1 MSILLKKS
9 ELLYSNDYFQKGVKA
24 LLLVLTAVSFAFL
37 ITYFWKSE
45 LSGDDLA
52 YFKTVDVTWS
62 WIINTRYLAWSSRVF
77 IDILIPFFVD
87 HELLLKITCIVF
99 LLISPLIL
107 LKLFKGN
114 TLIHLLFC
122 FVIISLFPYYEMK
135 TAGFAA
141 TVLNYYF
148 PIVLGLFLCAAIYN
162 NCKFNLSSFFII
174 LIVGIFACNHE
185 QCVVIIFTFSLF
197 AIISS
202 WPHLNVWA
210 LETFVISILSLVFIF
225 MSPGNA
231 VRMSQEMQNW
241 MPEFATFSLFAK
253 VYMGITTTF
262 YNLCYHNNLPFVF
275 CFVVLVLCLTKKLRW
290 AIASLIVLSICQEL
304 LRKVFKST
312 ELLENATW
320 LNSFPSSTLVIFFTY
335 ALVLLAIAIKLDLSY
350 QNKVVIIVMILLA
363 FALRGVIGLSPT
375 VFASGVRT
383 AIFSQ
388 CLFIICAGYAL
399 MRSNVNTTKISILL
413 SYFVYVN
420 LHKFVLNYISF

>member
-77 IDILIPFFVD
+77 IDVLIPFFVD

-304 LRKVFKST
+304 SRKVFKST

-388 CLFIICAGYAL
+388 SLFVICAGYAL

-420 LHKFVLNYISF
+420 LHKFILNYISF

>member
-1 MSILLKKS
+1 
-9 ELLYSNDYFQKGVKA
+9 
-24 LLLVLTAVSFAFL
+24 
-37 ITYFWKSE
+37 
-45 LSGDDLA
+45 
-52 YFKTVDVTWS
+52 
-62 WIINTRYLAWSSRVF
+62 
-77 IDILIPFFVD
+77 
-87 HELLLKITCIVF
+87 
-99 LLISPLIL
+99 
-107 LKLFKGN
+107 
-114 TLIHLLFC
+114 
-122 FVIISLFPYYEMK
+122 MK

-162 NCKFNLSSFFII
+162 NCKFNLLSFFII

-202 WPHLNVWA
+202 WPHLNVRA
-210 LETFVISILSLVFIF
+210 LETLVISILSLVFIF

-290 AIASLIVLSICQEL
+290 AIASLIVLCICQEL
-304 LRKVFKST
+304 LRNRFKST

-320 LNSFPSSTLVIFFTY
+320 LTSYPSLTLILFFTY
-335 ALVLLAIAIKLDLSY
+335 AFVLLLISVKLDMSF
-350 QNKVVIIVMILLA
+350 QNRVVIIVMILLA
-363 FALRGVIGLSPT
+363 FGLRGVIGLSPT

-383 AIFSQ
+383 SIFSQ
-388 CLFIICAGYAL
+388 TLFVICSGYA
-399 MRSNVNTTKISILL
+399 MMHSKVNTTKISLLL

-420 LHKFVLNYISF
+420 FHKFIFNYTFF

>member
-77 IDILIPFFVD
+77 IDVLIPFFVD

-122 FVIISLFPYYEMK
+122 FVIISLFLYYEMK

-304 LRKVFKST
+304 SRKVFKST

-388 CLFIICAGYAL
+388 SLFVICAGYAL

-420 LHKFVLNYISF
+420 LHKFILNYISF

>member
-1 MSILLKKS
+1 MSVLLNKT
-9 ELLYSNDYFQKGVKA
+9 ELVFLNNNFQKVIKV
-24 LLLVLTAVSFAFL
+24 LLLVLTAISFAFL
-37 ITYFWKSE
+37 ITYFLKSE

-62 WIINTRYLAWSSRVF
+62 WIINARYLEWSSRIF
-77 IDILIPFFVD
+77 IDALIPYFVN
-87 HELLLKITCIVF
+87 HIYLLKIICIT
-99 LLISPLIL
+99 LLLVSPIIL
-107 LKLFKGN
+107 FKLFKAKIGVQ
-114 TLIHLLFC
+114 LIFC
-122 FVIISLFPYYEMK
+122 FAVATLFPYYEMK

-141 TVLNYYF
+141 TILNYYF
-148 PIVLGLFLCAAIYN
+148 PIVLALCLCATIN
-162 NCKFNLSSFFII
+162 SNCKFNFLFFFII
-174 LIVGIFACNHE
+174 LILGIFACNHE
-185 QCVVIIFTFSLF
+185 QCVVIIFTFSLL
-197 AIISS
+197 AIIQS
-202 WPHLNVWA
+202 WPHLNSIA

-231 VRMSQEMQNW
+231 VRMAQEMQNW
-241 MPEFATFSLFAK
+241 MPEFADFAFIDK

-275 CFVVLVLCLTKKLRW
+275 CFVILVLCLAKKLRW
-290 AIASLIVLSICQEL
+290 AIASLVVLSLCQEI

-312 ELLENATW
+312 ELQENATW
-320 LNSFPSSTLVIFFTY
+320 LNSFPSLTLVLFFIY
-335 ALVLLAIAIKLDLSY
+335 AFVLLAIAIKLDISY

-388 CLFIICAGYAL
+388 SLFVICAGYAL

-420 LHKFVLNYISF
+420 FQKFIFNYIVF

>member
-1 MSILLKKS
+1 MSVLLKKS
-9 ELLYSNDYFQKGVKA
+9 ELLFLNNNFQKVIKV
-24 LLLVLTAVSFAFL
+24 LLLVLTAVSFALL
-37 ITYFWKSE
+37 ITYFLKSE

-77 IDILIPFFVD
+77 IDVLIPFFV
-87 HELLLKITCIVF
+87 HHSLLLKITCVVF
-99 LLISPLIL
+99 LLVSPLIL
-107 LKLFKGN
+107 LNLFKGKA
-114 TLIHLLFC
+114 LIHLLFC
-122 FVIISLFPYYEMK
+122 FAVISLLPYYEME

-148 PIVLGLFLCAAIYN
+148 PIVLALFLCAAIN
-162 NCKFNLSSFFII
+162 SNCKINFLLFFII
-174 LIVGIFACNHE
+174 LILGIFACNHE
-185 QCVVIIFTFSLF
+185 QCVVIIFTFSLL
-197 AIISS
+197 AIIQS
-202 WPHLNVWA
+202 WPHLNSIA

-231 VRMSQEMQNW
+231 VRMAQEMQNW
-241 MPEFATFSLFAK
+241 MPEFADFSFIDK

-275 CFVVLVLCLTKKLRW
+275 CFVILVLCLTKKLRW
-290 AIASLIVLSICQEL
+290 AIASLVVLSLCQEI

-312 ELLENATW
+312 ELQENASW
-320 LNSFPSSTLVIFFTY
+320 LNSFPSLTLVLFFIY
-335 ALVLLAIAIKLDLSY
+335 VFVLLAIALKLDLPY
-350 QNKVVIIVMILLA
+350 QNKVVIIVLILLA

-388 CLFIICAGYAL
+388 SLFVICAGYAL

-420 LHKFVLNYISF
+420 LHKFILNYISF

>member
-77 IDILIPFFVD
+77 IDVLIPFFVD

-304 LRKVFKST
+304 SRKVFKPT

-388 CLFIICAGYAL
+388 SLFVICAGYAL

-420 LHKFVLNYISF
+420 LHKFILNYISF

>member
-1 MSILLKKS
+1 
-9 ELLYSNDYFQKGVKA
+9 
-24 LLLVLTAVSFAFL
+24 
-37 ITYFWKSE
+37 
-45 LSGDDLA
+45 
-52 YFKTVDVTWS
+52 
-62 WIINTRYLAWSSRVF
+62 
-77 IDILIPFFVD
+77 
-87 HELLLKITCIVF
+87 
-99 LLISPLIL
+99 
-107 LKLFKGN
+107 
-114 TLIHLLFC
+114 
-122 FVIISLFPYYEMK
+122 MK

-162 NCKFNLSSFFII
+162 NCKFNLLSFFII

-197 AIISS
+197 TIISS
-202 WPHLNVWA
+202 WPHLNVRA
-210 LETFVISILSLVFIF
+210 LETLVISILSLVFIF

-304 LRKVFKST
+304 LRKRFKST

-320 LNSFPSSTLVIFFTY
+320 LTSYPSLTLILFFTY
-335 ALVLLAIAIKLDLSY
+335 AFVLLLISVKLDMSF
-350 QNKVVIIVMILLA
+350 QNRVVIIVMILLA

-383 AIFSQ
+383 SIFSQ
-388 CLFIICAGYAL
+388 TLFVICSGYA
-399 MRSNVNTTKISILL
+399 MMHSKVNTTKISLLL

-420 LHKFVLNYISF
+420 FHKFIFNYTFF

>member
-1 MSILLKKS
+1 
-9 ELLYSNDYFQKGVKA
+9 
-24 LLLVLTAVSFAFL
+24 
-37 ITYFWKSE
+37 
-45 LSGDDLA
+45 
-52 YFKTVDVTWS
+52 
-62 WIINTRYLAWSSRVF
+62 
-77 IDILIPFFVD
+77 
-87 HELLLKITCIVF
+87 
-99 LLISPLIL
+99 
-107 LKLFKGN
+107 
-114 TLIHLLFC
+114 
-122 FVIISLFPYYEMK
+122 MK

-162 NCKFNLSSFFII
+162 NCKFNPLSFFII

-202 WPHLNVWA
+202 WPHLNVRA
-210 LETFVISILSLVFIF
+210 LETLVISILSLVFIF

-262 YNLCYHNNLPFVF
+262 YNLCDHNNLPFVF

-304 LRKVFKST
+304 LRKRFKST

-320 LNSFPSSTLVIFFTY
+320 LTSYPSLTLILFFTY
-335 ALVLLAIAIKLDLSY
+335 AFVLLLISVKLDMSF
-350 QNKVVIIVMILLA
+350 QNRVVIIVMILLA

-383 AIFSQ
+383 SIFSQ
-388 CLFIICAGYAL
+388 TLFVICSGYA
-399 MRSNVNTTKISILL
+399 MMHSKVNTTKISLLL

-420 LHKFVLNYISF
+420 FHKFIFNYTFF

>member
-1 MSILLKKS
+1 MSIQLKKS

-24 LLLVLTAVSFAFL
+24 LLLVLTAVSFIFL
-37 ITYFWKSE
+37 IIYFWKSE

-77 IDILIPFFVD
+77 IDVLIPFFVD

-162 NCKFNLSSFFII
+162 NCKFNLLSFFII

-202 WPHLNVWA
+202 WPHLNVRA
-210 LETFVISILSLVFIF
+210 LETLVISILSLVFIF

-304 LRKVFKST
+304 LRKRFKST

-320 LNSFPSSTLVIFFTY
+320 LTSYPSLTLILFFTY
-335 ALVLLAIAIKLDLSY
+335 AFVLLLISVKLDMSF
-350 QNKVVIIVMILLA
+350 QNRVVIIVMILLA

-383 AIFSQ
+383 SIFSQ
-388 CLFIICAGYAL
+388 TLFVICSGYA
-399 MRSNVNTTKISILL
+399 MMHSKVNTTKISLLL

-420 LHKFVLNYISF
+420 FHKFIFNYTFF

>member
-1 MSILLKKS
+1 MSIQLKKS
-9 ELLYSNDYFQKGVKA
+9 ELLYSNDYFEKGVKA
-24 LLLVLTAVSFAFL
+24 LLLVLTAVSFIFL
-37 ITYFWKSE
+37 IIYFWKSE

-77 IDILIPFFVD
+77 IDVLIPFFID
-87 HELLLKITCIVF
+87 HELLLKITCTVF

-162 NCKFNLSSFFII
+162 NCKFNLLSFFII

-202 WPHLNVWA
+202 WPHLNVRA
-210 LETFVISILSLVFIF
+210 LETLVISILSLVFIF

-290 AIASLIVLSICQEL
+290 
-304 LRKVFKST
+304 
-312 ELLENATW
+312 
-320 LNSFPSSTLVIFFTY
+320 
-335 ALVLLAIAIKLDLSY
+335 
-350 QNKVVIIVMILLA
+350 
-363 FALRGVIGLSPT
+363 
-375 VFASGVRT
+375 
-383 AIFSQ
+383 
-388 CLFIICAGYAL
+388 
-399 MRSNVNTTKISILL
+399 
-413 SYFVYVN
+413 
-420 LHKFVLNYISF
+420 

>member
-1 MSILLKKS
+1 MSIQLKKS
-9 ELLYSNDYFQKGVKA
+9 ELLYSNEYFQKGVKA
-24 LLLVLTAVSFAFL
+24 LLLVLTAVSFIFL
-37 ITYFWKSE
+37 IIYFWKSE

-77 IDILIPFFVD
+77 IDVLIPFFVD
-87 HELLLKITCIVF
+87 HELLLKITCTVF

-162 NCKFNLSSFFII
+162 NCKFNLFVFFII

-202 WPHLNVWA
+202 WPHLNVRA
-210 LETFVISILSLVFIF
+210 LETLVISILSLVFIF

-290 AIASLIVLSICQEL
+290 AIASLIVLCICQEL
-304 LRKVFKST
+304 LRNRFKST

-320 LNSFPSSTLVIFFTY
+320 LTSYPSLTLILFFTY
-335 ALVLLAIAIKLDLSY
+335 AFVLLLISVKLDMSF
-350 QNKVVIIVMILLA
+350 QNRVVIIVMILLA
-363 FALRGVIGLSPT
+363 FALR
-375 VFASGVRT
+375 
-383 AIFSQ
+383 
-388 CLFIICAGYAL
+388 
-399 MRSNVNTTKISILL
+399 
-413 SYFVYVN
+413 
-420 LHKFVLNYISF
+420 

>member
-1 MSILLKKS
+1 MSIQLKKS
-9 ELLYSNDYFQKGVKA
+9 ELLYSNEYFQKGVKA
-24 LLLVLTAVSFAFL
+24 LLLVLTAVSFIFL
-37 ITYFWKSE
+37 IIYFWKSE

-77 IDILIPFFVD
+77 IDVLIPFFVD

-148 PIVLGLFLCAAIYN
+148 PIVFALFLCAVIYS
-162 NCKFNLSSFFII
+162 NCQLNLLLSVVV
-174 LIVGIFACNHE
+174 LIVGIFASNHE
-185 QCVVIIFTFSLF
+185 QCVIVIFTFSVIAL
-197 AIISS
+197 IKSR
-202 WPHLNVWA
+202 PNLNPIA
-210 LETFVISILSLVFIF
+210 LETLIISILSLVFIF

-304 LRKVFKST
+304 LRNRFKST

-320 LNSFPSSTLVIFFTY
+320 LTSYPSLTLILFFTY
-335 ALVLLAIAIKLDLSY
+335 AFVLLFISVKLDMSF
-350 QNKVVIIVMILLA
+350 QNRVVIIVMILLA

-383 AIFSQ
+383 SIFSQ
-388 CLFIICAGYAL
+388 TLFVICSGYAM

-420 LHKFVLNYISF
+420 LHKFILNYISF

>member
-1 MSILLKKS
+1 MSIQLKKS
-9 ELLYSNDYFQKGVKA
+9 ELLYSNEYFQKGVKA
-24 LLLVLTAVSFAFL
+24 LLLVLTAVSFIFL
-37 ITYFWKSE
+37 IIYFWKSE

-77 IDILIPFFVD
+77 IDVLIPFFVD
-87 HELLLKITCIVF
+87 HELLLKITCTVF

-162 NCKFNLSSFFII
+162 NCKFNPLSFFII

-202 WPHLNVWA
+202 WPHLNVRA
-210 LETFVISILSLVFIF
+210 LETLVISILSLVFIF

-304 LRKVFKST
+304 LRKRFKST

-320 LNSFPSSTLVIFFTY
+320 LTSYPSLTLILFFTY
-335 ALVLLAIAIKLDLSY
+335 AFVLLLISVKLDMSF
-350 QNKVVIIVMILLA
+350 QNRVVIIVMILLA

-383 AIFSQ
+383 SIFSQ
-388 CLFIICAGYAL
+388 TLFVICSGYA
-399 MRSNVNTTKISILL
+399 MMHSKVNTTKKSLLL

-420 LHKFVLNYISF
+420 FHKFIFNYTFF

>member
-1 MSILLKKS
+1 MSIQLKKS
-9 ELLYSNDYFQKGVKA
+9 ELLYSNEYFQKGVKA
-24 LLLVLTAVSFAFL
+24 LLLVLTAVSFIFL
-37 ITYFWKSE
+37 IIYFWKSE

-77 IDILIPFFVD
+77 IDVLIPFFVD

-114 TLIHLLFC
+114 TLIHLLIC

-162 NCKFNLSSFFII
+162 NCKFNLLSFFII

-202 WPHLNVWA
+202 WPHLNVRS
-210 LETFVISILSLVFIF
+210 LETLVISILSLVFIF

-304 LRKVFKST
+304 LRKRFKST

-320 LNSFPSSTLVIFFTY
+320 LTSYPSLTLILFFTY
-335 ALVLLAIAIKLDLSY
+335 AFVLLLISVKLDMSF
-350 QNKVVIIVMILLA
+350 QNRVVIIVMILLA

-383 AIFSQ
+383 SIFSQ
-388 CLFIICAGYAL
+388 TLFVICSGYAM

-420 LHKFVLNYISF
+420 LHKFILNYISF

>member
-1 MSILLKKS
+1 MSVLLKKS
-9 ELLYSNDYFQKGVKA
+9 ELLFSNNNFQKVIKA

-37 ITYFWKSE
+37 ITYFLKSE

-77 IDILIPFFVD
+77 IDVLIPFFV
-87 HELLLKITCIVF
+87 HHSLLLKITCVVF
-99 LLISPLIL
+99 LLASPLIL
-107 LKLFKGN
+107 LNLFKGKA
-114 TLIHLLFC
+114 LIHLLFC
-122 FVIISLFPYYEMK
+122 FAVISLLPYYEME

-148 PIVLGLFLCAAIYN
+148 PIVLALFLCAAIYSD
-162 NCKFNLSSFFII
+162 CKLNFLLSFVI
-174 LIVGIFACNHE
+174 LIIGIFACNHE
-185 QCVVIIFTFSLF
+185 QCVVVIFTFSVL
-197 AIISS
+197 ALVKSRPNPNLI
-202 WPHLNVWA
+202 A
-210 LETFVISILSLVFIF
+210 LETLIISILSLVFIL
-225 MSPGNA
+225 MSPGNS
-231 VRMSQEMQNW
+231 VRMSLEMQNW
-241 MPEFATFSLFAK
+241 MPEFVDFSIFDK
-253 VYMGITTTF
+253 MYMGITTTF

-275 CFVVLVLCLTKKLRW
+275 CFVILVLCLTKKLRW
-290 AIASLIVLSICQEL
+290 AIASLVVLSLCQEI

-312 ELLENATW
+312 ELQENATW
-320 LNSFPSSTLVIFFTY
+320 LNSFPSLTLVLFFIY
-335 ALVLLAIAIKLDLSY
+335 SFVLLAIALKLDLSY

-388 CLFIICAGYAL
+388 SLFVICAGYAL
-399 MRSNVNTTKISILL
+399 MSSNVNTTKISILL

-420 LHKFVLNYISF
+420 LHKFILNYISF

>member
-1 MSILLKKS
+1 
-9 ELLYSNDYFQKGVKA
+9 
-24 LLLVLTAVSFAFL
+24 
-37 ITYFWKSE
+37 
-45 LSGDDLA
+45 
-52 YFKTVDVTWS
+52 
-62 WIINTRYLAWSSRVF
+62 
-77 IDILIPFFVD
+77 
-87 HELLLKITCIVF
+87 
-99 LLISPLIL
+99 
-107 LKLFKGN
+107 
-114 TLIHLLFC
+114 
-122 FVIISLFPYYEMK
+122 MK

-162 NCKFNLSSFFII
+162 NCKFNLLSFFII

-202 WPHLNVWA
+202 WPHLNVRA
-210 LETFVISILSLVFIF
+210 LETLVISILSLVFIF

-304 LRKVFKST
+304 LRKRFKST

-320 LNSFPSSTLVIFFTY
+320 LTSYPSLTLILFFTY
-335 ALVLLAIAIKLDLSY
+335 AFVLLLISVKLDMSF
-350 QNKVVIIVMILLA
+350 QNRVVIIVMILLA

-383 AIFSQ
+383 SIFSQ
-388 CLFIICAGYAL
+388 TLFVICSGYA
-399 MRSNVNTTKISILL
+399 MMHSKVNTTKISLLL

-420 LHKFVLNYISF
+420 FHKFIFNYTFF

>member
-1 MSILLKKS
+1 MSIQLKKS
-9 ELLYSNDYFQKGVKA
+9 ELLYSNEYFQKGVKA
-24 LLLVLTAVSFAFL
+24 LLLVLTAVSFIFL
-37 ITYFWKSE
+37 IIYFWKSE

-77 IDILIPFFVD
+77 IDVLIPFFVD
-87 HELLLKITCIVF
+87 HELLLKITCTVF

-162 NCKFNLSSFFII
+162 NCKFNLLSFFII

-202 WPHLNVWA
+202 WPHLNVRA
-210 LETFVISILSLVFIF
+210 LGTLVISILSLVFIF

-304 LRKVFKST
+304 LRKRFKST

-320 LNSFPSSTLVIFFTY
+320 LTSYPSLTLILFFTY
-335 ALVLLAIAIKLDLSY
+335 AFVLLLISVKLDMSF
-350 QNKVVIIVMILLA
+350 QNRVVIIVMILLA

-383 AIFSQ
+383 SIFSQ
-388 CLFIICAGYAL
+388 TLF
-399 MRSNVNTTKISILL
+399 VILQIPL
-413 SYFVYVN
+413 
-420 LHKFVLNYISF
+420 

>member
-1 MSILLKKS
+1 MSIQLKKS
-9 ELLYSNDYFQKGVKA
+9 ELLYSNEYFQKGVKA
-24 LLLVLTAVSFAFL
+24 LLLVLTAVSFIFL
-37 ITYFWKSE
+37 IIYFWKSE

-77 IDILIPFFVD
+77 IDVLIPFFVD
-87 HELLLKITCIVF
+87 HELLLKITCTVF

-162 NCKFNLSSFFII
+162 NCKFNLLSFFII

-202 WPHLNVWA
+202 WPHLNVRA
-210 LETFVISILSLVFIF
+210 LETLVISILSLVFIF

-304 LRKVFKST
+304 LRKRFKST

-320 LNSFPSSTLVIFFTY
+320 LTSYPSLTLILFFTY
-335 ALVLLAIAIKLDLSY
+335 AFVLLLISVKLDMSF
-350 QNKVVIIVMILLA
+350 QNRVVIIVMIYWLL
-363 FALRGVIGLSPT
+363 
-375 VFASGVRT
+375 
-383 AIFSQ
+383 
-388 CLFIICAGYAL
+388 
-399 MRSNVNTTKISILL
+399 
-413 SYFVYVN
+413 
-420 LHKFVLNYISF
+420 H

>member
-1 MSILLKKS
+1 MSIQLKKS
-9 ELLYSNDYFQKGVKA
+9 ELLYSNDYFEKGVKA
-24 LLLVLTAVSFAFL
+24 LLLVLTAVSFIFL
-37 ITYFWKSE
+37 IIYFWKSE

-77 IDILIPFFVD
+77 IDVLIPFFID
-87 HELLLKITCIVF
+87 HELLLKITCTVF

-162 NCKFNLSSFFII
+162 NCKFNLLSFFII

-202 WPHLNVWA
+202 WPHLNVRA
-210 LETFVISILSLVFIF
+210 LETLVISILSLVFIF

-304 LRKVFKST
+304 LRKRFKST

-320 LNSFPSSTLVIFFTY
+320 LTSYPSLTLILFFTY
-335 ALVLLAIAIKLDLSY
+335 AFVLLLISVKLDMSFSKQSCNHSY
-350 QNKVVIIVMILLA
+350 DP
-363 FALRGVIGLSPT
+363 IGICIKGSNRFISYS
-375 VFASGVRT
+375 FASGVRT
-383 AIFSQ
+383 SIFSQ
-388 CLFIICAGYAL
+388 TLFVICSGYA
-399 MRSNVNTTKISILL
+399 MMHSKVNTTKISLLL

-420 LHKFVLNYISF
+420 FHKFIFNYTFF

>member
-1 MSILLKKS
+1 
-9 ELLYSNDYFQKGVKA
+9 
-24 LLLVLTAVSFAFL
+24 
-37 ITYFWKSE
+37 
-45 LSGDDLA
+45 
-52 YFKTVDVTWS
+52 
-62 WIINTRYLAWSSRVF
+62 
-77 IDILIPFFVD
+77 
-87 HELLLKITCIVF
+87 
-99 LLISPLIL
+99 
-107 LKLFKGN
+107 
-114 TLIHLLFC
+114 
-122 FVIISLFPYYEMK
+122 MK

-162 NCKFNLSSFFII
+162 NCKFNLLSFFII

-202 WPHLNVWA
+202 WPHLNVMA
-210 LETFVISILSLVFIF
+210 LETLVISILSLVFIF

-304 LRKVFKST
+304 LRNRFKST

-320 LNSFPSSTLVIFFTY
+320 LTSYPSLTLILFFTY
-335 ALVLLAIAIKLDLSY
+335 AFVLLFISVKLDMSF
-350 QNKVVIIVMILLA
+350 QNRVVIMVMILLA

-383 AIFSQ
+383 SIFSQ
-388 CLFIICAGYAL
+388 TLFVICSGYA
-399 MRSNVNTTKISILL
+399 MMHSKVNTTKISLLL
-413 SYFVYVN
+413 SYFVCVN
-420 LHKFVLNYISF
+420 FHKFIFNYTFF

>member
-1 MSILLKKS
+1 
-9 ELLYSNDYFQKGVKA
+9 
-24 LLLVLTAVSFAFL
+24 
-37 ITYFWKSE
+37 
-45 LSGDDLA
+45 
-52 YFKTVDVTWS
+52 
-62 WIINTRYLAWSSRVF
+62 
-77 IDILIPFFVD
+77 
-87 HELLLKITCIVF
+87 
-99 LLISPLIL
+99 
-107 LKLFKGN
+107 
-114 TLIHLLFC
+114 
-122 FVIISLFPYYEMK
+122 MK

>member
-1 MSILLKKS
+1 MSVLLKKS
-9 ELLYSNDYFQKGVKA
+9 ELLFSNNNFQKVINV
-24 LLLVLTAVSFAFL
+24 LLLVLTTVSFAFL
-37 ITYFWKSE
+37 ITYFLKSE

-52 YFKTVDVTWS
+52 YFKTVDVTWA

-77 IDILIPFFVD
+77 IDVLIPFFVN
-87 HELLLKITCIVF
+87 HSLLLKFTCVVF
-99 LLISPLIL
+99 LLVSPLIL
-107 LKLFKGN
+107 FKLFKGN
-114 TLIHLLFC
+114 ALIHLLIC
-122 FVIISLFPYYEMK
+122 FAVISLLPYYEME

-148 PIVLGLFLCAAIYN
+148 PIVLALLLCAAIYSD
-162 NCKFNLSSFFII
+162 CKFNFLLFFII
-174 LIVGIFACNHE
+174 LIIGIFACNHE
-185 QCVVIIFTFSLF
+185 QCVVIIFTFSLLS
-197 AIISS
+197 IVQSL
-202 WPHLNVWA
+202 PHLNAIA

-231 VRMSQEMQNW
+231 VRMAQEMQNW
-241 MPEFATFSLFAK
+241 MPEFADFSFFDK

-275 CFVVLVLCLTKKLRW
+275 CFVILVLCLTKKLRW
-290 AIASLIVLSICQEL
+290 AIASLVVLSLCQEI

-320 LNSFPSSTLVIFFTY
+320 LDCFPSLTLVLFFTY
-335 ALVLLAIAIKLDLSY
+335 AFVLLAITLKLDLSN

-388 CLFIICAGYAL
+388 CLFVICATYAL
-399 MRSNVNTTKISILL
+399 MRSNVNTTKTSIML

-420 LHKFVLNYISF
+420 FYKFILNYISF

>member
-1 MSILLKKS
+1 
-9 ELLYSNDYFQKGVKA
+9 
-24 LLLVLTAVSFAFL
+24 
-37 ITYFWKSE
+37 
-45 LSGDDLA
+45 
-52 YFKTVDVTWS
+52 
-62 WIINTRYLAWSSRVF
+62 
-77 IDILIPFFVD
+77 
-87 HELLLKITCIVF
+87 
-99 LLISPLIL
+99 
-107 LKLFKGN
+107 
-114 TLIHLLFC
+114 
-122 FVIISLFPYYEMK
+122 MK
-135 TAGFAA
+135 TAGVAA

-148 PIVLGLFLCAAIYN
+148 PIVWGLFLCAAIYN
-162 NCKFNLSSFFII
+162 NCKFNPLSFFII

-202 WPHLNVWA
+202 WPHLNVRA
-210 LETFVISILSLVFIF
+210 LETLVISILSLVFIF

-304 LRKVFKST
+304 LRKRFKST

-320 LNSFPSSTLVIFFTY
+320 LTSYPSLTLILFFTY
-335 ALVLLAIAIKLDLSY
+335 AFVLLLISVKLDMSF
-350 QNKVVIIVMILLA
+350 QNRVVIIVMILLA

-383 AIFSQ
+383 SIFSQ
-388 CLFIICAGYAL
+388 TLFVICSGYA
-399 MRSNVNTTKISILL
+399 MMHSKVNTTKISLLL

-420 LHKFVLNYISF
+420 FHKFIFNYTFF